1 MSELK
6 IIKSENKE
14 LRKKLNKDDRNF
26 MMEVGYYLDRYQL
39 SSFEYSDI
47 MNQILRDVIS
57 KSDKDKILWDTIEN
71 PAEYCDQFLISKV
84 KKSKSFKEEIIL
96 MLILFTTLT
105 SLYVLIMNFTTSIP
119 EVYVKEGTFV
129 LTIGM
134 SIKVLSIQLFSL
146 VPIIIIRNKPFDQ
159 NRYKVR
165 FLSVQVLSLFFALLL
180 GSIMEYSFVVNVDK
194 YIIYG
199 IVLIGMTILSI
210 KRKLI

>member
-26 MMEVGYYLDRYQL
+26 MMEVGFYLDRYQL

-71 PAEYCDQFLISKV
+71 PTEYCDQFLIGKV

-105 SLYVLIMNFTTSIP
+105 SLYVLMMNFTTSIP